1 MLLRKPGQSLRYYVL
16 YITFLLRFVFVLL
29 HVTCAV
35 KYFLSFSFFF
45 T

>member
-1 MLLRKPGQSLRYYVL
+1 MLLRKPGQSLRYYVQW
-16 YITFLLRFVFVLL
+16 ITFLLRFVLVLV
-29 HVTCAV
+29 HVICAV